1 MIVIPSSDKEAAK
14 LKSTGMY
21 KKFRTFEA
29 GRAAYENQL
38 KAKLGTKR
46 SKRLERMR
54 AGQSDSE
61 LDSSLSSCSEGS
73 EKAARKGHSD

>member
-1 MIVIPSSDKEAAK
+1 MIVIPSSDKEAAR

-46 SKRLERMR
+46 SKRLERR
-54 AGQSDSE
+54 REGLSESDSV
-61 LDSSLSSCSEGS
+61 SSLSSVSNEVS
-73 EKAARKGHSD
+73 KKATRK